1 MAFKSL
7 EITFSNEFDLQD
19 EIVLSWDLLP
29 TISSVLWQK
38 KLISTLSNQDQKI
51 FTWLGGF
58 PDSYRDREHL
68 KNCLNKTIDY
78 INQNTTY
85 KIDRYFESYNQK
97 DMNYF
102 HHQFEIMT
110 GQVWKLPE
118 FYKSLNENQKKAVSA
133 LNYYIHQIELNER
146 ILELPEEHRH
156 LGTSSIMV
164 DFPDAHRMPLPEFC
178 LDDFTLNSEF
188 GDVVLHYAQTGKTWL
203 EVFLDHDEEIDVKSI
218 QPLQIMTGEFD
229 IFFGKPP
236 FDQKFK
242 EKLLEMIEEK
252 GGDRTNPKNA
262 LGYNVVAKFK
272 KLTPPEMKH
281 LKSQFSKRQVVTKI
295 RLVHEQQKDSFERV
309 FSLEQRIPQ
318 DYILG
323 I

>member
-1 MAFKSL
+1 VGFKSL

-19 EIVLSWDLLP
+19 EIVLSWDLL
-29 TISSVLWQK
+29 TTMSSVLWQK

-68 KNCLNKTIDY
+68 KKCLNFTIDTINKQTSY
-78 INQNTTY
+78 KIEKYFENYNQN
-85 KIDRYFESYNQK
+85 

-102 HHQFEIMT
+102 HHHFEIMT
-110 GQVWKLPE
+110 GQVWKLPD
-118 FYKSLNENQKKAVSA
+118 FYKSLNENQKRAVSA

-146 ILELPEEHRH
+146 ILELAEEHRH
-156 LGTSSIMV
+156 LGTSSVMV
-164 DFPDAHRMPLPEFC
+164 DFPNAHRMPLPDFC
-178 LDDFTLNSEF
+178 LEDFSLNIEF

-203 EVFLDHDEEIDVKSI
+203 EVFLDKDEEIDIKSI
-218 QPLQIMTGEFD
+218 QPLQILTGEFD
-229 IFFGKPP
+229 IFFGRPP

-242 EKLLEMIEEK
+242 ENLLDMIEEK
-252 GGDRTNPKNA
+252 GGDRANPKNA

-272 KLTPPEMKH
+272 KMNPQEMKL
-281 LKSQFSKRQVVTKI
+281 LKSQFSNRQMITKL
-295 RLVHEQQKDSFERV
+295 RLVHEQQKESFERD
-309 FSLEQRIPQ
+309 FPPQQRIPQ